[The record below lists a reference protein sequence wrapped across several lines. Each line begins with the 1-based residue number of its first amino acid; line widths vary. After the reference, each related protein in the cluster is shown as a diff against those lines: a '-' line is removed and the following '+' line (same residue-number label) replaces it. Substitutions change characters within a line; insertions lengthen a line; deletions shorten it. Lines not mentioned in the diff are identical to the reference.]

1 LLAVRIDQS
10 AHYDWLRVLRVFRLS
25 KTLRM
30 SRYKNVTNILEIF
43 SDTAILAR
51 HSFTMLLLTFLY
63 CTIVLATLTYTAEE
77 GAGTF
82 VSVFE
87 ALYWCIITQTTLGYG
102 DIPIVTP
109 IGRLLA
115 CVTAYIGIINLTF
128 MINVLGSCFD
138 EAYTR
143 FLTREEQKLKE
154 RLILELSNEELKR
167 DLTERVAKPTRGVF
181 PSEMKG
187 DQASVCEIPTN
198 KPKFSVERNEKVSIT
213 SVCESISLS
222 PNTILNES
230 SVKRLVLKLTKLLGQ
245 LIENDFSIQSND
257 YASVRQSMI
266 ELRELL
272 DKEI

>member
-1 LLAVRIDQS
+1 LLAVRIDQR
-10 AHYDWLRVLRVFRLS
+10 AHYDWLRVMRVFRLS
-25 KTLRM
+25 KTLSL

-43 SDTAILAR
+43 SDTAMLAR

-63 CTIVLATLTYTAEE
+63 CTIVLATITYTAEE
-77 GAGTF
+77 RAGTF

-87 ALYWCIITQTTLGYG
+87 ALYWCVITQTTLGYG

-109 IGRLLA
+109 VGRLLA

-143 FLTREEQKLKE
+143 FLAREEQKLKE

-167 DLTERVAKPTRGVF
+167 DLTETVTKPTRGVF
-181 PSEMKG
+181 PAEMRG
-187 DQASVCEIPTN
+187 DLATASAIHTKEPTGA
-198 KPKFSVERNEKVSIT
+198 RNEKVSIT
-213 SVCESISLS
+213 SVCKSTSLS

-245 LIENDFSIQSND
+245 LIESDFSIQSND
-257 YASVRQSMI
+257 YASIRQSMI